1 MDRKAN
7 DRLFRL
13 LFFCCLLMAA
23 GAVRAQQPAAT
34 ATVLRK
40 IADRI
45 IQSTPY
51 QFTNPSTQQTYSS
64 LANVPFSMDVKVK
77 SQYNDWHYTNGL
89 LQIAM
94 MELADQLKDT
104 QYLRY
109 VQHNMEFVFDSANLS
124 FFRRQYNTVMQQPD
138 GDEKARRYSWHMFFR
153 MVRLDDCGVIGAS
166 LIDLYRRDKQPAYKA
181 YFDKVAGHLL
191 HKEPRLKDG
200 TIARLWPHE
209 MTIWADDLYM
219 SVCFL
224 ARMGRLT
231 GDHRYFDDAAKQVIQ
246 FTRYL
251 WDAEKQLYYHCYH
264 SDVQQHG
271 VAYWSRANGWVM
283 MAQADLLSMLP
294 AAHPQRAALLK
305 IFRQQAAGIV
315 RYQGPSGL
323 WRQLLDKADA
333 YDEVTGTAM
342 FTYALATGVK
352 QGWLHRDYTY
362 AAEQGWKGILTKIS
376 EQGDVSGICTGTGIM
391 PSLVFYYNRPVE
403 SNTPMGEAPVLR
415 AGIAMLDLP
424 PFRDPPAHLQY
435 PRIRSQELASKH

>member
-7 DRLFRL
+7 HCLFRL
-13 LFFCCLLMAA
+13 LCFCCLLTIAGNPVRGQQSAA
-23 GAVRAQQPAAT
+23 AAV
-34 ATVLRK
+34 LKK

-51 QFTNPSTQQTYSS
+51 QFINTQTQETYSR

-94 MELADQLKDT
+94 MELSDQLKDT
-104 QYLRY
+104 QYLHY
-109 VQHNMEFVFDSANLS
+109 VKRNMEFVFDPANLEY
-124 FFRRQYNTVMQQPD
+124 FRRQYNTIMQQPD
-138 GDEKARRYSWHMFFR
+138 GEEKARRYSWHMFFR
-153 MVRLDDCGVIGAS
+153 MIRLDDCGVIGAS
-166 LIDLYRRDKQPAYKA
+166 LVDLYQRSKDPAYKA
-181 YFDKVAGHLL
+181 YFDQVAGHLL
-191 HKEPRLKDG
+191 HKEPRLKDR

-231 GDHRYFDDAAKQVIQ
+231 GDRKYFDDAAKQVIQ

-264 SDVQQHG
+264 SDIQEHG
-271 VAYWSRANGWVM
+271 VAYWSRANGWVI

-294 AAHPQRAALLK
+294 DNHPQRAELLK
-305 IFRQQAAGIV
+305 IFRQQAKGIV

-323 WRQLLDKADA
+323 WQQLLDKADS
-333 YDEVTGTAM
+333 YEEVTGTAM

-352 QGWLHRDYTY
+352 KGWLHRDFTY
-362 AAEQGWKGILTKIS
+362 AAEQGWKGILGKIS

-403 SNTPMGEAPVLR
+403 TNTPMGEAPVLR

-435 PRIRSQELASKH
+435 PRIRAGR

>member
-1 MDRKAN
+1 MDRTNNK
-7 DRLFRL
+7 RLFRL
-13 LFFCCLLMAA
+13 LFFCCLLTATA
-23 GAVRAQQPAAT
+23 DVVRAQQPVSTEA
-34 ATVLRK
+34 VLRR
-40 IADRI
+40 IANRI
-45 IQSTPY
+45 VQSTPY
-51 QFTNPSTQQTYSS
+51 QFIDPNTQQTYNNLSG
-64 LANVPFSMDVKVK
+64 VPFSMDMKVK

-89 LQIAM
+89 LQMAM
-94 MELADQLKDT
+94 MELSDQLNDT

-109 VQHNMEFVFDSANLS
+109 VQRNMEFVFDTANLS
-124 FFRRQYNTVMQQPD
+124 YFRRQYNTCMQRPD

-166 LIDLYRRDKQPAYKA
+166 LIDLYRRDKRAAYKD
-181 YFDKVAGHLL
+181 YFDKVAAHLL
-191 HKEPRLKDG
+191 QREPRLKDG

-231 GDHRYFDDAAKQVIQ
+231 SDRRYFDDAAKQVIE

-283 MAQADLLSMLP
+283 MAQADLLSVLP
-294 AAHPQRAALLK
+294 ATHPQRAALLK
-305 IFRQQAAGIV
+305 IFQQQAAGIV

-333 YDEVTGTAM
+333 YEEVTGTAM

-352 QGWLHRDYTY
+352 QGWLHRDYAY

-376 EQGDVSGICTGTGIM
+376 ETGDVSGICTGTGIM
-391 PSLVFYYNRPVE
+391 PSLAFYYNRPVE
-403 SNTPMGEAPVLR
+403 TNTPMGEAPVLR
-415 AGIAMLDLP
+415 AGIAMIDLP

-435 PRIRSQELASKH
+435 PRIRGAE

>member
-1 MDRKAN
+1 MTI
-7 DRLFRL
+7 FRL
-13 LFFCCLLMAA
+13 LCFFCWLAPVAQPVL
-23 GAVRAQQPAAT
+23 AQQPAAT
-34 ATVLRK
+34 ETVLRK

-45 IQSTPY
+45 VQSTPY
-51 QFTNPSTQQTYSS
+51 QFIDPKTQQTYGG
-64 LANVPFSMDVKVK
+64 LANVPFSMEMKVK

-94 MELADQLKDT
+94 MELSDQLKDT
-104 QYLRY
+104 QYLNYAQR
-109 VQHNMEFVFDSANLS
+109 NMDFVFDPANLDY
-124 FFRRQYNTVMQQPD
+124 FRRQYTTCMQQPD
-138 GDEKARRYSWHMFFR
+138 GDAMARRYSWHMFFR

-166 LIDLYRRDKQPAYKA
+166 LVDLYRYNKQAAYKA
-181 YFDKVAGHLL
+181 YFDKVAAHLL

-231 GDHRYFDDAAKQVIQ
+231 GERRYFDDAAKQVIQ
-246 FTRYL
+246 FTSYL

-264 SDVQQHG
+264 SDVRQHG

-294 AAHPQRAALLK
+294 ATHPQRATLLK
-305 IFRQQAAGIV
+305 LFRQQAAGIV
-315 RYQGPSGL
+315 KYQGPNGL
-323 WRQLLDKADA
+323 WRQLLDKADS
-333 YDEVTGTAM
+333 YEEVTGTAM

-352 QGWLHRDYTY
+352 KGWLHRDYTY
-362 AAEQGWKGILTKIS
+362 AAEQGWKGVLTKIS
-376 EQGDVSGICTGTGIM
+376 EQGDVSAICTGTGIM
-391 PSLVFYYNRPVE
+391 PSLAFYYNRPLE
-403 SNTPMGEAPVLR
+403 TNTPMGEAPVLR

-435 PRIRSQELASKH
+435 PRIRDSE